1 MSDKPVLDAFDLDL
15 ARSSISGQ
23 DTLSDNAVSV
33 NEVPSWDEAVERFE
47 KELLQ
52 RLYPLYPSSRKLAAY
67 LKTSHTR
74 IADKLRKF
82 DIGGGR

>member
-1 MSDKPVLDAFDLDL
+1 M
-15 ARSSISGQ
+15 RSQ
-23 DTLSDNAVSV
+23 L
-33 NEVPSWDEAVERFE
+33 DEAVERFE

-82 DIGGGR
+82 GIVGALRRRINFSRC